1 MIKVLEVVKHF
12 EVNLKPI
19 DGLSN
24 LDNEITKPGLNRLGF
39 ELCGFFVDK
48 KIKNIVVF
56 GNREYTYL
64 INLNQKER
72 DSRIHEI
79 FKLQP
84 PMILL
89 TKSFKEVDF
98 LKKINKFYQIPIIKS
113 DMFSNDIASSIG
125 ALVSESLAKYETMHA
140 VLLEVYGEGVLLI
153 GESGIGK
160 SEIAM
165 EMIKKNHLF
174 IADDAV
180 DIARIGGV
188 LLGKSNKIA
197 KNFIEIRGLGI
208 LNISKMFGVEK
219 IKPSTIISVVI
230 ELKAINF
237 QNYDFDRLGNDQQNQ
252 IICGLKL
259 PKYTI
264 PISPG
269 RKISDLI
276 ESVVIDLKLK
286 REGYN
291 ATNDFL
297 KQHHQIMKI
306 ETKNQTLKNKSIFKK
321 GKK

>member
-1 MIKVLEVVKHF
+1 MITVWEIVKYF

-19 DGLSN
+19 DGLNN
-24 LDNEITKPGLNRLGF
+24 LNNQITKPGLNRLGF
-39 ELCGFFVDK
+39 ELCGVFVDK

-64 INLNQKER
+64 MNLKKNER
-72 DSRIHEI
+72 DSRIHGI

-89 TKSFKEVDF
+89 TKSFKKTDF
-98 LKKINKFYQIPIIKS
+98 LIEINKNYQIPIIKS
-113 DMFSNDIASSIG
+113 DMFSNDISSSVG
-125 ALVSESLAKYETMHA
+125 SLVSENLALYETMHA

-174 IADDAV
+174 VADDAV
-180 DIARIGGV
+180 DVARIGGIV
-188 LLGKSNKIA
+188 LGKSNKVA

-208 LNISKMFGVEK
+208 LNISKMFGIEK
-219 IKPSTIISVVI
+219 IKISTSISVVI
-230 ELKAINF
+230 ELMPITTL
-237 QNYDFDRLGNDQQNQ
+237 NYEFDRLGNSQQHK
-252 IICGLKL
+252 IICGLKI
-259 PKYTI
+259 PKYI
-264 PISPG
+264 LPISPG

-286 REGYN
+286 RDGYN

-297 KQHHQIMKI
+297 KQHHEIMKTTNKI
-306 ETKNQTLKNKSIFKK
+306 NLKKAKK
-321 GKK
+321 